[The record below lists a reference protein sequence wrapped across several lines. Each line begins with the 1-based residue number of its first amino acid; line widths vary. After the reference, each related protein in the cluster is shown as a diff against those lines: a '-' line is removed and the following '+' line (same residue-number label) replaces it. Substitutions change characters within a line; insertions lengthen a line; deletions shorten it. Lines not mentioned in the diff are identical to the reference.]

1 MNDYIFINNLK
12 VDCIIGILPHERE
25 NIQPLQI
32 SIELE
37 CDLKKAGYSGNL
49 EDSINYADLANRV
62 KDYTVQRKARL
73 VEELGVELCDL
84 ILQEFKPKKV
94 CITLNKPLAV
104 DNCDGVGIKITKML
118 E

>member
-1 MNDYIFINNLK
+1 M
-12 VDCIIGILPHERE
+12 DCIIGILPYERE
-25 NIQPLQI
+25 NTQPLMI

-37 CDLKKAGYSGNL
+37 CDLKKAGYSGDL
-49 EDSINYADLANRV
+49 DDSINYAELANRV
-62 KDYTVQRKARL
+62 REYTVQRKARL

-84 ILQEFKPKKV
+84 ILEEFRPKKV

-104 DNCDGVGIKITKML
+104 ENCDGVGIKITKVL

>member
-25 NIQPLQI
+25 NTQPLMI

-49 EDSINYADLANRV
+49 DESINYAELADTV
-62 KDYTVQRKARL
+62 KEYT
-73 VEELGVELCDL
+73 VELCDL
-84 ILQEFKPKKV
+84 ILKEFKPKKV
-94 CITLNKPLAV
+94 SITLNKPLAV
-104 DNCDGVGIKITKML
+104 ENCDGVGIKITKVL